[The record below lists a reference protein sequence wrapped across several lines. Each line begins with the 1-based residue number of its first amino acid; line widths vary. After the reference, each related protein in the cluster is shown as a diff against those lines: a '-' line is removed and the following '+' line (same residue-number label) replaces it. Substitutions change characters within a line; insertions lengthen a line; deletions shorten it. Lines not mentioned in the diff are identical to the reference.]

1 MSDPA
6 DIATGAVGG
15 ATGGGLLF
23 WLVTRLLNRG
33 DRAEVMLAERGESA
47 IADHKARLQ
56 ALEREVA
63 EATKHHA
70 LAERVARLE
79 ALQGVPSPE
88 AKP

>member
-15 ATGGGLLF
+15 ATGGGLLW
-23 WLVTRLLNRG
+23 WLVTRLVNRG
-33 DRAEVMLAERGESA
+33 ERAEVMLAERGESA
-47 IADHKARLQ
+47 LENHSVRIA

-70 LAERVARLE
+70 LAERVAALE
-79 ALQGVPSPE
+79 ALVKRPE